1 VVTIDV
7 VVEVDNADVVDE
19 TDVVVLETTEVV
31 LEVVG

>member
-1 VVTIDV
+1 MVTIDV